1 MKSKKLSVILTL
13 LFFVGCASNQ
23 QKQTQV
29 VDPAAQQAA
38 VAQQQALAEQ
48 QKAAAAEKVKAEK
61 VLLEMECKKAPKS
74 CRKFTQTW
82 VVDNGNWIA
91 ADKTDFPPKSLVEIK
106 CVDMKGKKTSCPA
119 SEAPVAVQPNPA
131 PSQQPAQSQVAQPQG
146 QMQLSEENLAGS
158 GKSLAC
164 KVNGIQ
170 VQCPPELLQ
179 KYTEQQQSGQG
190 FDLNGVLNG
199 GLNVLQK
206 GGQILNTIK
215 YY

>member
-1 MKSKKLSVILTL
+1 MKGKKLSVILTL
-13 LFFVGCASNQ
+13 LFFVGCASNPKPTTVETNAVVPTPAPQ
-23 QKQTQV
+23 PVVQTIPTKSV
-29 VDPAAQQAA
+29 C
-38 VAQQQALAEQ
+38 
-48 QKAAAAEKVKAEK
+48 KIKKGK
-61 VLLEMECKKAPKS
+61 TECQEITL
-74 CRKFTQTW
+74 RLFNL
-82 VVDNGNWIA
+82 DNGDQVRCEVKGNDINTENCF
-91 ADKTDFPPKSLVEIK
+91 DKTEKKISLK
-106 CVDMKGKKTSCPA
+106 KGTSLY
-119 SEAPVAVQPNPA
+119 PVVSQPA

-146 QMQLSEENLAGS
+146 QMQLSEENLAGG

-190 FDLNGVLNG
+190 FDLNGLLNG

-206 GGQILNTIK
+206 GGQILNTFR